1 LPFSESV
8 SDFGAVQATMTP
20 KIAAKTATFF
30 GNNVSH
36 RMFIPKK
43 FNFLP
48 IAQSSFD

>member
-1 LPFSESV
+1 LLFSESV

-20 KIAAKTATFF
+20 KIAAKTAIFL

-48 IAQSSFD
+48 LSESSID

>member
-20 KIAAKTATFF
+20 KIAAKTATFL

-36 RMFIPKK
+36 RMFIPEKIQL
-43 FNFLP
+43 FTNCSV
-48 IAQSSFD
+48 II